1 MFDWN
6 KAVRESFS
14 KETKQTSIES
24 LTEVIDETLSELRML
39 FEQKGGSLTLSSIP
53 DIPVSEIGWSKLNT
67 RDGVEVPSE
76 ARAQL
81 GQFLDNIPGDDIQG
95 KIKSL
100 ADFYNMDDATI
111 KGLTEGT
118 AAENISKTMSYLVFF
133 KTLTQIITN
142 FNAASA
148 GFSFESFLAVLLGG
162 KQIATGNQT
171 IADLTDRNGTPISL
185 KLYKEGNL
193 EVGGS
198 FTDLV
203 VDLENLGEMQYIC
216 VTKDLTGDGLEQEGR
231 LTFYR
236 FNFNLDNTFNIIAR
250 SSKESQKNILLP
262 KIFIDSNG
270 ENMEGVPEK
279 RMSLPSAEELE
290 AEYLEL
296 LRLQLDAA
304 ATEIAEE
311 VADLDFSQL
320 AQEINYAKN
329 DPLFSPIKVGGEAV
343 VIRAKSNMRARDVAL
358 LMWNKFLK
366 DNDRFPKPTSR
377 TTTSSALV
385 KSVIAA
391 NEKLKQRYA
400 RDEQAKARQAVVN
413 DMYFYPGVDE
423 KERIEISR
431 KFYEEASPDLKRK
444 CLLVSHG
451 YVTTGHFNLTQTM
464 VERIDQIAQPT
475 PGDLFPE
482 GQSNVLIG
490 TLEIGAS
497 KIQNVLDEVVE
508 IFNRSIFDIFNNLK
522 SLTSNIQGYFA
533 GGLQSGD
540 PRAKEAIVAADNIG
554 EKTAEVSGQGGERGT
569 QTAVPG
575 GRMRLENKNT

>member
-81 GQFLDNIPGDDIQG
+81 GQFLDNIPGDDIQS
-95 KIKSL
+95 KLKSL
-100 ADFYNMDDATI
+100 SDFYNMDDATI

-203 VDLENLGEMQYIC
+203 VDLENLEEMQYIC

-236 FNFNLDNTFNIIAR
+236 FNFNLDNTFNILAR
-250 SSKESQKNILLP
+250 SSKKSQNNILLP
-262 KIFIDSNG
+262 KIFLDSNG
-270 ENMEGVPEK
+270 ENMEGIPEK
-279 RMSLPSAEELE
+279 RMSLPSPEELE
-290 AEYLEL
+290 VEFLDL
-296 LRLQLDAA
+296 LRMELEANAA
-304 ATEIAEE
+304 AIAEE

-320 AQEINYAKN
+320 AQEIDFAK
-329 DPLFSPIKVGGEAV
+329 
-343 VIRAKSNMRARDVAL
+343 
-358 LMWNKFLK
+358 
-366 DNDRFPKPTSR
+366 
-377 TTTSSALV
+377 
-385 KSVIAA
+385 
-391 NEKLKQRYA
+391 
-400 RDEQAKARQAVVN
+400 
-413 DMYFYPGVDE
+413 
-423 KERIEISR
+423 
-431 KFYEEASPDLKRK
+431 
-444 CLLVSHG
+444 
-451 YVTTGHFNLTQTM
+451 
-464 VERIDQIAQPT
+464 
-475 PGDLFPE
+475 
-482 GQSNVLIG
+482 
-490 TLEIGAS
+490 
-497 KIQNVLDEVVE
+497 
-508 IFNRSIFDIFNNLK
+508 
-522 SLTSNIQGYFA
+522 
-533 GGLQSGD
+533 
-540 PRAKEAIVAADNIG
+540 
-554 EKTAEVSGQGGERGT
+554 
-569 QTAVPG
+569 
-575 GRMRLENKNT
+575 